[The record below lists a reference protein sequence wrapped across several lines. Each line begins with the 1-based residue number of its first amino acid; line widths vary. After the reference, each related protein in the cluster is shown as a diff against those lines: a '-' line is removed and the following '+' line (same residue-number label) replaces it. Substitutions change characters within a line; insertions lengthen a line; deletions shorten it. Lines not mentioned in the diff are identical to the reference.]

1 MTSTL
6 PVSTSTTT
14 ALIPVVGQ
22 STPSPV
28 ALSASP
34 VSART
39 VTAGSQSNTPLVP
52 LAVAFIWGAF
62 LFDGVITAR
71 VPRQPDDHTVLSVWS
86 EGFDELINFNT
97 QVLQTL
103 LQHLEQYRD
112 HTLMP
117 TVQVYWQRAPLP
129 QPNVFEYVVIGAIG
143 EFIGQYILRS
153 HGKLPSQAQYQAQ
166 IQLFL
171 SHFFPAELWGSPSR

>member
-1 MTSTL
+1 MPLEFVMTSTL
-6 PVSTSTTT
+6 PVSTHTTGT
-14 ALIPVVGQ
+14 ALIPVLTQ
-22 STPSPV
+22 PSQPPV
-28 ALSASP
+28 
-34 VSART
+34 
-39 VTAGSQSNTPLVP
+39 SNTPLVP

-71 VPRQPDDHTVLSVWS
+71 VPHQPEDHTVLSVWS

-97 QVLQTL
+97 QVLQLL
-103 LQHLEQYRD
+103 LQHLEQYRN
-112 HTLMP
+112 HPLMP

-143 EFIGQYILRS
+143 EFIGKFILLS
-153 HGKLPSQAQYQAQ
+153 HGKLPSTAQYQAQ

-171 SHFFPAELWGSPSR
+171 SHFFPAELWGLPSR

>member
-6 PVSTSTTT
+6 PVSTHTTST
-14 ALIPVVGQ
+14 ALIPVVPQ
-22 STPSPV
+22 PSQPPV
-28 ALSASP
+28 DSSAC
-34 VSART
+34 A
-39 VTAGSQSNTPLVP
+39 VTAVSQSHSNTPLVP

-71 VPRQPDDHTVLSVWS
+71 VPYQPEDHTVLSVWS

-97 QVLQTL
+97 QVLQLL

-112 HTLMP
+112 HPLMP

-143 EFIGQYILRS
+143 EFIGKFILLS
-153 HGKLPSQAQYQAQ
+153 HGKLPSTAQYQAQ

-171 SHFFPAELWGSPSR
+171 SHFFPAELWGLPAR